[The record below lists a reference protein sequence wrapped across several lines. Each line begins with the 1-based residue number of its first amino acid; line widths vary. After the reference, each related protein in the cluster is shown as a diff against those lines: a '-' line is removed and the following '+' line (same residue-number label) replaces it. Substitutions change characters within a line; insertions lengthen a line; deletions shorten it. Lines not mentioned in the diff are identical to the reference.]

1 MFWRRDVRH
10 LASAELQKRLVEARR
25 QSAESE
31 VWLDLLELALGESR
45 DGAGWQDAAPPPP
58 PQRPVK
64 TPLLF
69 RAHLTV
75 DRRTARRYV
84 HRLLERAEL
93 RLPRLDVAAF
103 LEAAVCQDDGRIDAL
118 AAGGDPHPVR
128 VVAQMAVLPL
138 LQACAHATGLEAPPS
153 WWEGYCPV
161 CGAWPALAEFRG
173 LERKRWL
180 RCGRCGSGWEREWLR
195 CPFCD
200 EQSHEQ
206 LGYLAP
212 EEGEATRKVEVC
224 DSCKG
229 YLKAHATVSAL
240 PPCAVLLEDLT
251 TVPLDVAALDRGYRR
266 PERPG
271 YALEARVEDGG
282 GWWRLWRR
290 VEAVSTNLH
299 QLSPGRGA

>member
-1 MFWRRDVRH
+1 MLWRRDVRH
-10 LASAELQKRLVEARR
+10 LANAELQKRLALVRR

-31 VWLDLLELALGESR
+31 VWLDLVELALSESR
-45 DGAGWQDAAPPPP
+45 DGAGWHDAAPTPPP
-58 PQRPVK
+58 ERPVK

-75 DRRTARRYV
+75 DRRVARRYM
-84 HRLLERAEL
+84 HRLLKRAGL
-93 RLPRLDVAAF
+93 GPRGLDAAGL
-103 LEAAVCQDDGRIDAL
+103 LEAAICQDDARIDAL
-118 AAGGDPHPVR
+118 AAGGGGDPHALR
-128 VVAQMAVLPL
+128 VVAQMAALPL
-138 LQACAHATGLEAPPS
+138 LQACARATGWEAPPS

-180 RCGRCGSGWEREWLR
+180 RCGRCGAAWELEWLR

-200 EQSHEQ
+200 EKSHEQ

-240 PPCAVLLEDLT
+240 PPWAVLLEDLT
-251 TVPLDVAALDRGYRR
+251 TVPLDVAAMDRGYRR

-271 YALEARVEDGG
+271 YAPEAHRPTTGQKP
-282 GWWRLWRR
+282 RR
-290 VEAVSTNLH
+290 VGMTERRSVCGS
-299 QLSPGRGA
+299 GDE

>member
-1 MFWRRDVRH
+1 MLWRRDVRH
-10 LASAELQKRLVEARR
+10 LANAELQKRLALVRR

-31 VWLDLLELALGESR
+31 AWLDLLELALGESR
-45 DGAGWQDAAPPPP
+45 DGAGWQDAAPTPPP
-58 PQRPVK
+58 ERPAK

-84 HRLLERAEL
+84 QRLLQRAAARADGAWGL
-93 RLPRLDVAAF
+93 RRIDVAAVI
-103 LEAAVCQDDGRIDAL
+103 EAAVCQDDARIDAL
-118 AAGGDPHPVR
+118 AAGGDPHPLR
-128 VVAQMAVLPL
+128 VVAQMAALPL
-138 LQACAHATGLEAPPS
+138 LQACARATGWEAPPS

-229 YLKAHATVSAL
+229 YLKAHATISAL
-240 PPCAVLLEDLT
+240 PPWAVLLEDLT
-251 TVPLDVAALDRGYRR
+251 TVPLDVAALERGYRR

-271 YALEARVEDGG
+271 YALEARVDTRGR
-282 GWWRLWRR
+282 WWRL
-290 VEAVSTNLH
+290 VEAGASTDLR
-299 QLSPGRGA
+299 QGEA

>member
-1 MFWRRDVRH
+1 MLWRRDVRH
-10 LASAELQKRLVEARR
+10 LANAELQKRLALVRR

-31 VWLDLLELALGESR
+31 AWLDLVELALSESR
-45 DGAGWQDAAPPPP
+45 DGAGWQDAAPG
-58 PQRPVK
+58 PQPERPVK

-75 DRRTARRYV
+75 DRRVARRYM
-84 HRLLERAEL
+84 HRLLKRAGL
-93 RLPRLDVAAF
+93 GPRGLDAAGL
-103 LEAAVCQDDGRIDAL
+103 LEAAICQDDARIDAL
-118 AAGGDPHPVR
+118 AAGGGGDPHALR
-128 VVAQMAVLPL
+128 VVAQMAALPL
-138 LQACAHATGLEAPPS
+138 LQACARATGWEAPPS

-180 RCGRCGSGWEREWLR
+180 RCGRCGAGWELEWLR

-200 EQSHEQ
+200 EKSHEQ

-240 PPCAVLLEDLT
+240 PPWAVLLEDLT
-251 TVPLDVAALDRGYRR
+251 TVPLDVAAMDRGYRR

-271 YALEARVEDGG
+271 YALEARVTE
-282 GWWRLWRR
+282 RRRSLWSAAFGLN
-290 VEAVSTNLH
+290 VSEA
-299 QLSPGRGA
+299 

>member
-10 LASAELQKRLVEARR
+10 LANAELQKRLALVRR

-31 VWLDLLELALGESR
+31 AWLDLLELALGESR
-45 DGAGWQDAAPPPP
+45 DGAGWQDAAPTPPP
-58 PQRPVK
+58 ERPVK

-75 DRRTARRYV
+75 DRRTVRRYV
-84 HRLLERAEL
+84 HRLLERAE
-93 RLPRLDVAAF
+93 F
-103 LEAAVCQDDGRIDAL
+103 RIDAL

-138 LQACAHATGLEAPPS
+138 LQACAHATGWEAPPS

-240 PPCAVLLEDLT
+240 PPWAVLLEDLT

-271 YALEARVEDGG
+271 YALEARVTE
-282 GWWRLWRR
+282 RR
-290 VEAVSTNLH
+290 GSFWSAAFGLKVREA
-299 QLSPGRGA
+299 

>member
-1 MFWRRDVRH
+1 
-10 LASAELQKRLVEARR
+10 
-25 QSAESE
+25 
-31 VWLDLLELALGESR
+31 
-45 DGAGWQDAAPPPP
+45 
-58 PQRPVK
+58 
-64 TPLLF
+64 
-69 RAHLTV
+69 
-75 DRRTARRYV
+75 
-84 HRLLERAEL
+84 
-93 RLPRLDVAAF
+93 
-103 LEAAVCQDDGRIDAL
+103 
-118 AAGGDPHPVR
+118 
-128 VVAQMAVLPL
+128 
-138 LQACAHATGLEAPPS
+138 
-153 WWEGYCPV
+153 
-161 CGAWPALAEFRG
+161 

-299 QLSPGRGA
+299 QLPPGRAVRRPGGGHGGHGGDAESRGLSGGTYADPGANCGVGIGRHDGAGGGLRWRRRRARDDVGCRHRGGGACPENAREPVRHHLSLGSGFDEAARYDESHTAEGIAW